1 MKLYAAIANAL
12 NALQRTNTMPEI
24 RARHVER
31 LEALIDAL
39 PHGSGFDVRA
49 RPEPLGDCNARNQ
62 YLIHGSYH
70 KMDENGSYAGWYDF
84 TIRVFAK
91 EDLCFPWDI
100 EMLSL
105 EEELDEYI
113 LATYSEALYQE
124 EPR

>member
-12 NALQRTNTMPEI
+12 NALQRTNTPPEI

-49 RPEPLGDCNARNQ
+49 TPGPLGDANARNQ

-70 KMDENGSYAGWYDF
+70 KMDENGSYAGWCDF

-100 EMLSL
+100 EMLSG
-105 EEELDEYI
+105 EEELDEFI
-113 LATYSEALYQE
+113 LDTYAEALYQE